1 MTNSEIKQQINEI
14 KKFLICLHGQVE
26 YKDEYIVIDDYYAI
40 CDLVAKWE
48 KEINADEDS
57 D

>member
-1 MTNSEIKQQINEI
+1 MTNSEIKQQIDEI

-26 YKDEYIVIDDYYAI
+26 YKDEYIVIDDYYTI

-48 KEINADEDS
+48 KEVNANEDS
-57 D
+57 N